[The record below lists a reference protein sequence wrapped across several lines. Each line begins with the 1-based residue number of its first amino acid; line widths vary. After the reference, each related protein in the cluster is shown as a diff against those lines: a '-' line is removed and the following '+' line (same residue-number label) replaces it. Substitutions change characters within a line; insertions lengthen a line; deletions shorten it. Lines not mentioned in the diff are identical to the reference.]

1 MITAVKPWLKSLLNA
16 AGMIQVYTEAEDE
29 ARIKGAKYAWIYGVD
44 PERIEKDG
52 HTVAVKAS
60 HYYLREYELRTRIGV
75 RVAARD
81 EAEAS
86 ALKTA
91 ILNAVAT
98 QANPLDPQGF
108 DIEIEVLSAELVTD
122 KSALK
127 TGAGY
132 DLVLEAAGGI
142 YQPSDPSLIDPW
154 LPVLAAW
161 TTEALGAPWRAFDAY
176 PMGQPDHTLYWK
188 ITSLE
193 VEEKGRAH
201 FLVRKKLTA
210 RIFAQS
216 GQTTW
221 AAVKIAE
228 ALEHAYKIP
237 LSVAL
242 KKYVTVVAPEA
253 NLNNENQVSVILTHN
268 TTRPAE
274 EFPLMGRFYPAGELM
289 KEA

>member
-60 HYYLREYELRTRIGV
+60 QYYLREYELRTRIGV

-108 DIEIEVLSAELVTD
+108 DIEIEVLSAELVTY
-122 KSALK
+122 KSSLK
-127 TGAGY
+127 TVSGY
-132 DLVLEAAGGI
+132 DLVL
-142 YQPSDPSLIDPW
+142 
-154 LPVLAAW
+154 
-161 TTEALGAPWRAFDAY
+161 
-176 PMGQPDHTLYWK
+176 
-188 ITSLE
+188 
-193 VEEKGRAH
+193 
-201 FLVRKKLTA
+201 
-210 RIFAQS
+210 
-216 GQTTW
+216 
-221 AAVKIAE
+221 
-228 ALEHAYKIP
+228 
-237 LSVAL
+237 
-242 KKYVTVVAPEA
+242 
-253 NLNNENQVSVILTHN
+253 
-268 TTRPAE
+268 
-274 EFPLMGRFYPAGELM
+274 
-289 KEA
+289 